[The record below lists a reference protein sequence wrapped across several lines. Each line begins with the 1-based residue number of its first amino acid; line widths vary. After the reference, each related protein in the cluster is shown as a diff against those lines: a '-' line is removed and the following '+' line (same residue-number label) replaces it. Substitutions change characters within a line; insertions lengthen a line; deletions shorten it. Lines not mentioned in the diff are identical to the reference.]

1 MKFIAAFAFLFIVTI
16 SYGETG
22 VITDGSSLAEGLRLF
37 NRMEAHE
44 KLTDTEMTSVA
55 ATVAYIDGFLDA
67 CRSWQLFPERPFQLP
82 KEGLTERQFMKILEK
97 ALNDHPD
104 QLHKPAA
111 VIVFV
116 VLAGNF
122 PKSP

>member
-1 MKFIAAFAFLFIVTI
+1 
-16 SYGETG
+16 
-22 VITDGSSLAEGLRLF
+22 
-37 NRMEAHE
+37 
-44 KLTDTEMTSVA
+44 
-55 ATVAYIDGFLDA
+55 
-67 CRSWQLFPERPFQLP
+67 
-82 KEGLTERQFMKILEK
+82 MKILEK

-122 PKSP
+122 PKTSEQRN